1 MMTPCCVFLIR
12 CQLRI
17 LCGWHVLRT
26 QGRWLLQLVALLLLW
41 LPGLPAQAA
50 ANYTFSPTAALLGGL
65 PAGCSLNFLSSSSY
79 SCGVLSLTAGD
90 TITISSFFKPVT
102 ITFSG
107 AFTTGASNLINV
119 DGATS
124 DLTLITNGVLTLGA
138 STRLNANVVGTAAV
152 NLGSASTLTGN
163 LTTTSTTGIV
173 TLAADSQVGGFINTQ
188 EGAITLGVRSTV
200 GGAVSAKAGVVT
212 LDENVKVGGTIS
224 TGAGAV
230 TVGGNSLV
238 SGGISTGAGVVTL
251 LTNTKI
257 GGGITTV
264 DGGITVGD
272 GSSISG
278 AITSTGA
285 GIVTLGANIS
295 VAAGISTQAGAI
307 NIGADSVIGGS
318 VSTQAGV
325 VTLTTRITVKGDIT
339 TVAGGITVG
348 DLSAICGN
356 ISSTGAG
363 VLILTQGIK
372 VGGSVTTAVG
382 AITIGVGSTV
392 GADVISGG
400 VVTLTSILVGGNVRT
415 GDGAITLT
423 ASRVRGTVI
432 STGGGVVTATAS
444 VIGDTA
450 LVVPP
455 ACTATPATGSE
466 VSQFEC
472 LETGLLP
479 TWVAETG
486 STTTQHRLYT
496 KLAGAPFSL
505 DVVALKTDGTIQS
518 NYVASGGTAKNVMV
532 ELVLGSGSTACA
544 DRAALSPAVS
554 QTLAFSDA
562 DAGRKTT
569 AAMTLTKAHLNLM
582 CRVTDNTSA
591 SPLVSCSSDRFSVRP
606 SAATLLTT
614 ATATAPFVASVP
626 VIKAGASFA
635 LSATTNAADSYTN
648 ALTLDTDKLS
658 AQLTSQD
665 ATQQSGGVV
674 GTLTPSSLTANA
686 SAVNATYSEVGYLYL
701 APGAYRDD
709 SFTAID
715 SGAGDCITASAD
727 AVNYLS
733 DTLLNGQYGC
743 SIGNKTSVSLGRFIP
758 DHFGVTPGTV
768 VNRVLEVCTV
778 ASAYSYMGETMQV
791 KNFLLTARNGLAS
804 PAVTQNYTGV
814 FARLAG
820 HVMSNFGLG
829 GVDLVD
835 ATAPLTATA
844 FAVGNG
850 AGELGLVSSNGDW
863 VAGVGTFSINFKLNR
878 SASPQGPY
886 ESFRVGIMPT
896 DTDLVTLRAADN
908 NLDISA
914 PADGVFDKVLIGS
927 SSLRFGRLQL
937 KNAYGSEKLALSVPL
952 QAQYWTGSYFTNQTD
967 DSCTALSVPA
977 AQTLTGTAK
986 PNGVA
991 GLYFYPL
998 VSGQNELLSSAGAPA
1013 LQTRTGAATLVLSGG
1028 QARLQFAAPGQ
1039 RGWLDIVLS
1048 VPDYLRYDWGN
1059 CRGQTGTSGLLDDLP
1074 CARATFGLYK
1084 STLIYRREN
1093 Y

>member
-17 LCGWHVLRT
+17 LCGWRA
-26 QGRWLLQLVALLLLW
+26 QGRWLFQLAALLALLL
-41 LPGLPAQAA
+41 PGWPAQAA
-50 ANYTFSPTAALLGGL
+50 TSYTFSPLSALLGTL
-65 PAGCSLNFLSSSSY
+65 PAGCSLDSFSLRAY

-90 TITISSFFKPVT
+90 TITIDSFNKPVT

-173 TLAADSQVGGFINTQ
+173 TLAADSQVGGFISTQ
-188 EGAITLGVRSTV
+188 EGAVTLGVRSTV
-200 GGAVSAKAGVVT
+200 GGAVSAGAGVVT
-212 LDENVKVGGTIS
+212 LDEDVKVGGSIS
-224 TGAGAV
+224 TSAGAV
-230 TVGGNSLV
+230 TVGGNSTV

-251 LTNTKI
+251 LTKTTI

-272 GSSISG
+272 ASRIGG

-285 GIVTLGANIS
+285 GIVTLGANIN

-307 NIGADSVIGGS
+307 NIGTESVIGGS

-325 VTLTTRITVKGDIT
+325 VTLTTSITVKGDIT

-348 DLSAICGN
+348 DLSTICGN

-382 AITIGVGSTV
+382 AITIGIGSTV

-423 ASRVRGTVI
+423 DSRVRGTVI
-432 STGGGVVTATAS
+432 STGGGVVTATGS
-444 VIGDTA
+444 VIGDTT
-450 LVVPP
+450 LIVPA
-455 ACTATPATGSE
+455 ACTATPSTDSE

-472 LETGLLP
+472 LETSLLP
-479 TWVAETG
+479 TWVAETS

-496 KLAGAPFSL
+496 KLVEAPFSL

-518 NYVASGGTAKNVMV
+518 NYVASGGAAKNVTV
-532 ELVLGSGSTACA
+532 ELVLGSGDTACA
-544 DRAALSPAVS
+544 DRAALSPAVT
-554 QTLAFSDA
+554 QTLAFSNA

-569 AAMTLTKAHLNLM
+569 AAMTLAKAHLNVM
-582 CRVTDNTSA
+582 CRVTDTTST
-591 SPLVSCSSDRFSVRP
+591 SPLVSCSSDQFSVRP

-614 ATATAPFVASVP
+614 ATATAPFVASAP
-626 VIKAGASFA
+626 VIKAGVSFA
-635 LSATTNAADSYTN
+635 LRATTNATDSYTN
-648 ALTLDTDKLS
+648 ALALDTNKLS

-665 ATQQSGGVV
+665 ATQQNGGVV

-686 SAVNATYSEVGYLYL
+686 DAVNATYSEVGYLYL

-715 SGAGDCITASAD
+715 SGAGDCITASVD

-758 DHFGVTPGTV
+758 DHFGVTPGTM
-768 VNRVLEVCTV
+768 VNRVLAACTV

-791 KNFLLTARNGLAS
+791 KNFLLTARNGLSS
-804 PAVTQNYTGV
+804 PAVTQNYAGV
-814 FARLAG
+814 FARLEG

-829 GVDLVD
+829 GVDLAD
-835 ATAPLTATA
+835 ATVPLTATA
-844 FAVGNG
+844 FAVGDS
-850 AGELGLVSSNGDW
+850 AGELRLLSSSGDW
-863 VAGVGTFSINFKLNR
+863 VTGVGTFSVNFQLNR

-886 ESFRVGIMPT
+886 ESFRVGILPM
-896 DTDLVTLRAADN
+896 DADLVTLRAADK
-908 NLDISA
+908 NLDMSA
-914 PADGVFDKVLIGS
+914 PADGVLDKVLIGS
-927 SSLRFGRLQL
+927 SSVRLGRLQL
-937 KNAYGSEKLALSVPL
+937 KNAYGSEKLPLPVAL

-998 VSGQNELLSSAGAPA
+998 VSGQNGLQSSAVAPIW
-1013 LQTRTGAATLVLSGG
+1013 QSRTGVTTSVLSGG

-1059 CRGQTGTSGLLDDLP
+1059 CSGQTGAAGLLDDLP
-1074 CARATFGLYK
+1074 CARVSFGVYK
-1084 STLIYRREN
+1084 SPLIYRREN